1 MDILNDT
8 RRIELKTIS
17 VRNFDKYIWDAGLG
31 RAKTQGLTM
40 AAYLQQLI
48 LKDLEDANNNGQ
60 RPINGR
66 DPKEV

>member
-8 RRIELKTIS
+8 RRLEFKTIS
-17 VRNFDKYIWDAGLG
+17 VRNFDKLIWDAGLG

-40 AAYLQQLI
+40 AAYLQHLI

-60 RPINGR
+60 RPTHGR
-66 DPKEV
+66 DSQEV